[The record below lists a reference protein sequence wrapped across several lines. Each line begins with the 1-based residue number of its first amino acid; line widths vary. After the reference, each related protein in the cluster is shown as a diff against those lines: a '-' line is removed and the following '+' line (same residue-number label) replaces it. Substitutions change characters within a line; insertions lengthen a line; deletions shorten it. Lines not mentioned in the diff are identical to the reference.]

1 MYHLMFKKRS
11 QARKTARPEGCSGKP
26 APMGIPK
33 AAFWITL
40 GLILG
45 SLFGCSTAKVVRELP
60 PQDLLANCPA
70 VVEQVTTNGALVST
84 ILDYRASISTCNL
97 DKESLREWAKRK

>member
-11 QARKTARPEGCSGKP
+11 QARKTAS
-26 APMGIPK
+26 MGTGRM
-33 AAFWITL
+33 AFWVLL

-45 SLFGCSTAKVVRELP
+45 SLFGCSTVKVARELP
-60 PQDLLANCPA
+60 PQDLLANCPV
-70 VVEQVTTNGALVST
+70 VVEQVATNGGLVST

>member
-1 MYHLMFKKRS
+1 MFQTMFKKRS
-11 QARKTARPEGCSGKP
+11 EARKEASV
-26 APMGIPK
+26 GIPK

-45 SLFGCSTAKVVRELP
+45 SLFGCSTTKVVRELP

-70 VVEQVTTNGALVST
+70 VVEQVTTNGGLVST